1 MRKFDF
7 LICLALFFVGLPK
20 CILGQTIT
28 QDYYRCHYIIV
39 VDQGAVQ
46 AHVNLP
52 KLYDDLVQVF
62 DQGVL
67 PQGVTQESYLRN
79 VKFNP
84 TKDEISI
91 YESGISWAA
100 YSSIYN
106 QCVSNAASV
115 GQINNQIVNGLFRKH
130 ESFRESQKARPLTVQ
145 EYFELCLK
153 SLMCNQLDNDTTN
166 QLDNKI
172 KVGINEYLYPLI
184 LAKMDF
190 IIPAEEYIII
200 RISNFTSQGGQHNVK
215 VQQLEPLLAKKEY
228 FINGFDEY
236 SKSLESPFYLVPAMK
251 LVRQAPGGGGNS
263 CNSNNNPKVF
273 GDKLGLVSLQSVGLK
288 NMNIPHFIQK
298 EYGIDDFEYDKSI
311 IQFTHDKHLKMQKV
325 IFECLGERIDVTGQ
339 VVYDS
344 LKSNYVFPA
353 GTIEIENAKENDS
366 IDVKYVF
373 YAQSYDD
380 AGKPLLPM
388 VFTSDCQY
396 CLSDNDFKE
405 KPVVPEE
412 REFPM
417 WAKIALALVAA
428 AIFIFLLLFW
438 RKRRGANRK
447 AWVEFEVLP
456 VSGSKYMDVRNQKV
470 VLEDCWYMGSDNQN
484 QKITIEGQL
493 KKEQL
498 VWCKNYTYRLEY
510 RIEDADSEEDFT
522 FRPDGQDSTGH
533 DLKKDEWYRINV
545 DQNGKFKLVVWTYL
559 DLEHSPEMKEKLDE
573 FFNDPEKLYHILKLH
588 VKFRVLVL
596 NSDEGLLQLP
606 DPDKPEAVKV
616 FPKFGSYDRK
626 YSFIVRPKFERRE
639 AWIAFD
645 PGTTGSCAAFSYAQG
660 NPGDPDIVTLA
671 MNQSSNTEGD
681 VKTSCIFP
689 SVVKISDKAR
699 CFKQHSTKVDDVLT
713 WEVDKDFVFG
723 NKASQRLGNNRF
735 QSIKKLLGYT
745 SPQIIKS
752 DTEKRE
758 IQGKDLAALI
768 VKGLF
773 KKVGEYAMENDKVD
787 RHLRELM
794 SVDGQF
800 APQRAIVAVPNNYTL
815 RKIQEMVDSVKKLG
829 CFKEVHYLYES
840 EAVMMKY
847 LYKNWSNLKNSGD
860 RVFFVYD
867 MGGATINATAFAI
880 KDILINKDGNTEK
893 FTLETISK
901 IGYCVGGDDIDYA
914 LIRFIYDIPAVSEC
928 FNKDENNKKE
938 NMSQNKQ
945 KLIRFVTLLKLELID
960 KLYSGKTENLNIIG
974 NDEDL
979 FNQVS
984 ILMERCGVS
993 VTPDKFTEKD
1003 KKFVNKQLY
1012 SQNKKGTLM
1021 YEYVYSKVKDA
1032 VSELMKDIDKRDVTL
1047 IFSGRSSLYP
1057 FIQDFVKETLNEK
1070 GCKNYQVWDGFN
1082 DETGHLDA
1090 DAVKTA
1096 VAEGAC
1102 WYAAFNSKIHLQHD
1116 IITSSFGFID
1126 EHDNCSVFKPVVKRN
1141 ERFVRSEKT
1150 NKVEPSQGLKNVRF
1164 VQMLGS
1170 DYDTILSDYYQKG
1183 KNKHKMNVLD
1193 VVRQE
1198 SVDGRIETIAITVDD
1213 KNNFSYEI
1221 ETSSTKITPKENP
1234 YSYLRGDEGMAVKT
1248 EITDENNEAYSF
1260 AALRTVDEKN
1270 LEDMEVS
1277 TPRKNRTSRRKD
1289 LFDGMGGSE
1298 TNEEQ
1303 MPNEPTDMA
1312 NPEKKNRKI

>member
-1 MRKFDF
+1 MRKLVF
-7 LICLALFFVGLPK
+7 LIFLAVFFMEMPK
-20 CILGQTIT
+20 CIFGQTIT
-28 QDYYRCHYIIV
+28 QDYYRRHYIIV
-39 VDQGAVQ
+39 IDQGACQVHQ
-46 AHVNLP
+46 NMS
-52 KLYDDLVQVF
+52 KLYDDLVHVF
-62 DQGVL
+62 DQGTI
-67 PQGVTQESYLRN
+67 PEGVTQESYLRN
-79 VKFNP
+79 LDFDP
-84 TKDEISI
+84 TRDEISVF
-91 YESGISWAA
+91 ESGISSSAF
-100 YSSIYN
+100 SSIYN
-106 QCVSNAASV
+106 SCV
-115 GQINNQIVNGLFRKH
+115 GQSASTEKINSQIVNELFGKSK
-130 ESFRESQKARPLTVQ
+130 SFTETQKERPLTVQ
-145 EYFELCLK
+145 EYFEQYLK
-153 SLMCNQLDNDTTN
+153 PLMFHQSGRDVR
-166 QLDNKI
+166 
-172 KVGINEYLYPLI
+172 VGLNEYLYPLI

-190 IIPAEEYIII
+190 VIPAEEYIVI
-200 RISNFTSQGGQHNVK
+200 RVSNFTSQGVQHNVK
-215 VQQLEPLLAKKEY
+215 VQQLEPLLANRPTY
-228 FINGFDEY
+228 INGFDEFT
-236 SKSLESPFYLVPAMK
+236 KSLESPFYLVSSMK
-251 LVRQAPGGGGNS
+251 LIRHAQTGSGNTS
-263 CNSNNNPKVF
+263 NQNNNPKVF
-273 GDKLGLVSLQSVGLK
+273 GDKIALVSLQNVGLK
-288 NMNIPHFIQK
+288 NMNTPRFTQK
-298 EYGIDDFEYDKSI
+298 KYGYDDFEYNGSTV
-311 IQFTHDKHLKMQKV
+311 QFTHDNHLIMQKV
-325 IFECLGERIDVTGQ
+325 IFECHGERIDVTDK

-344 LKSNYVFPA
+344 VKSNYVFPA

-380 AGKPLLPM
+380 ARNSLLPM

-396 CLSDNDFKE
+396 CLSASDFQIAPAKI
-405 KPVVPEE
+405 PV
-412 REFPM
+412 
-417 WAKIALALVAA
+417 WAKCAIAIAAVAIVLV
-428 AIFIFLLLFW
+428 LLLLW
-438 RKRRGANRK
+438 RKKRGENRK

-470 VLEDCWYMGSDNQN
+470 VLEDCWYMGPDNQN

-559 DLEHSPEMKEKLDE
+559 DLEHSPDMKEKLDE

-588 VKFRVLVL
+588 VKFRILVM

-606 DPDKPEAVKV
+606 EPDKPDAVKV
-616 FPKFGSYDRK
+616 FPKFGSFDRK

-699 CFKQHSTKVDDVLT
+699 CFKQNSTKVDDVLA

-860 RVFFVYD
+860 SVFFVYD

-928 FNKDENNKKE
+928 FDNDEVRKKE

-945 KLIRFVTLLKLELID
+945 KLIRFVTSLKLELID
-960 KLYSGKTENLNIIG
+960 KLCRGKTENLNIIG
-974 NDEDL
+974 NDEDF

-984 ILMERCGVS
+984 TLMDKCGVS
-993 VTPDKFTEKD
+993 ITPDKFTEED
-1003 KKFVNKQLY
+1003 EIFVNEQLY
-1012 SQNKKGTLM
+1012 SQNKEGTLM

-1057 FIQDFVKETLNEK
+1057 FIQDFVEETLREK
-1070 GCKNYQVWDGFN
+1070 KCNFQVWDGFN
-1082 DETGHLDA
+1082 DETGHMDA

-1198 SVDGRIETIAITVDD
+1198 SIDGRIEKIAITVDD

-1234 YSYLRGDEGMAVKT
+1234 YSYLHGDEGMAVKT

-1277 TPRKNRTSRRKD
+1277 TPKKNRTSRRNY
-1289 LFDGMGGSE
+1289 LIDGMSGGYTSE
-1298 TNEEQ
+1298 NQ

-1312 NPEKKNRKI
+1312 DPEKKNRKIL